1 MGITILFFF
10 RSLCCCFFFYAQ
22 VFVSIDAKCHPD
34 DLKALKSFVNG
45 LHTPVQGWDY
55 GSSSDCCS
63 WKGVTCSDPPALK
76 LNDSNVFSRVV
87 GLELPGERLRGNV
100 SESLGDL
107 VQLKTLNL
115 SVNLLTNSFSPNLF
129 SLQNLEV
136 VDLSSNDFY
145 GYAPFNITSPS
156 ITFLDISKN
165 NFIGEVD
172 PGFCH
177 IAKQIQALKL
187 SSNRLHGKVLPGF
200 GNCSFL
206 EELSL
211 ASNFLSGDLPQD
223 LFAMSKLKVLDL
235 SDNGFSG
242 ELSFQIG
249 NLSNLVY
256 LDISFNQFSRLLP
269 DVFFNLRTLEQFAAS
284 SNNFTGVLPV
294 SLGNSPSITT
304 LSLDNNSFSGSIDVI
319 NCSAMVRLVS
329 LNLGSNHFIGQIG
342 SLSSCSL
349 LQIVK
354 LGKNRLDGDFP
365 ESFKNFRSLSHF
377 SISQNGIHNLS
388 AALTALQHC
397 KNLTVLILTFNFHG
411 EIMPTNLNLR
421 FENTRLFAITNC
433 RLTGSMPPWLS
444 SSTKLQFLDL
454 SGNSLSGEIP
464 SSIADL
470 QYLSYLDLSRNSFSG
485 SIPRSFT
492 QFHSLVNL
500 SNPLKGEI
508 FDGCLF
514 YLNSSSNSFSG
525 RQYEQLLV
533 SLQFN
538 LSYNELSGII
548 WPEFGNLKHIHVL
561 DLSNNKL
568 TGQIPSTLSKLT
580 CLESLDLS
588 YNNLT
593 GMIPPS
599 LRRLSFLTSFDVS
612 YNHLGGRIPCGGQ
625 FLALS
630 NTGFVGN
637 DGLCGCQIVACKEE
651 STGEENWIGE
661 GEDEDESLKTGIRV
675 PLYVGAAI
683 GFVWTVVVCFSCG
696 IVFPSEKKWGHKK
709 YVHVY
714 RYKIFVD
721 F

>member
-22 VFVSIDAKCHPD
+22 VFISIDAKCHPD

-45 LHTPVQGWDY
+45 LQTPVQGWDY

-63 WKGVTCSDPPALK
+63 WKGVTCSNPPALK

-87 GLELPGERLRGNV
+87 GLELPGEKLRGNV

-115 SVNLLTNSFSPNLF
+115 SDNFLTNSFPSNLF

-165 NFIGEVD
+165 KLIGEVD

-294 SLGNSPSITT
+294 SLGNSPSITS

-342 SLSSCSL
+342 SLSSCSQL
-349 LQIVK
+349 RIVN

-365 ESFKNFRSLSHF
+365 ESFKNLRSLSHF
-377 SISQNGIHNLS
+377 SISRNGIRNLS

-397 KNLTVLILTFNFHG
+397 KNLTVLILTLNFRG

-421 FENTRLFAITNC
+421 FENTRLFVIANC
-433 RLTGSMPPWLS
+433 RLTGSMPPWMS
-444 SSTKLQFLDL
+444 SSTKLQILDL
-454 SGNSLSGEIP
+454 SWNSLSGEIP

-470 QYLSYLDLSRNSFSG
+470 QYLFYLDLSNNSFSG
-485 SIPRSFT
+485 SIHRSFT

-500 SNPLKGEI
+500 SNSLKGEI
-508 FDGCLF
+508 FEGF
-514 YLNSSSNSFSG
+514 SFFSRKSQSAG
-525 RQYEQLLV
+525 RQYKQLLGFPPLV
-533 SLQFN
+533 D

-548 WPEFGNLKHIHVL
+548 WPEFGNLKDLHVL
-561 DLSNNKL
+561 DLSNNRL
-568 TGQIPSTLSKLT
+568 TGQIPSTLAKLMD
-580 CLESLDLS
+580 LEFLDLS

-593 GMIPPS
+593 GRIPSS
-599 LRRLSFLTSFDVS
+599 LANLNFLSMFNVS
-612 YNHLGGRIPCGGQ
+612 YNDLEGPIPSAGQ
-625 FLALS
+625 FHTFPNS
-630 NTGFVGN
+630 SFVGN
-637 DGLCGCQIVACKEE
+637 DDLCGFQTVPCKEE
-651 STGEENWIGE
+651 FGATSEEKPIS
-661 GEDEDESLKTGIRV
+661 EDEDVDESLRSLIKV
-675 PLYVGAAI
+675 PLGVGAAV
-683 GFVWTVVVCFSCG
+683 GFVSTAAVCFFSG
-696 IVFPSEKKWGHKK
+696 VVFPRERKW
-709 YVHVY
+709 V
-714 RYKIFVD
+714 RR
-721 F
+721 

>member
-1 MGITILFFF
+1 MGIAILFFF
-10 RSLCCCFFFYAQ
+10 RFLCCCFFFYAQ
-22 VFVSIDAKCHPD
+22 VFISIDAKCHPD
-34 DLKALKSFVNG
+34 DLKALKSFVNR

-63 WKGVTCSDPPALK
+63 WKGVTCSNPPALK
-76 LNDSNVFSRVV
+76 FNDSNVFSRVV

-115 SVNLLTNSFSPNLF
+115 SDNFFTNSFPSNLF

-136 VDLSSNDFY
+136 VDLSSNNFY
-145 GYAPFNITSPS
+145 GYAPLNITSPS

-165 NFIGEVD
+165 KLIGEVD

-177 IAKQIQALKL
+177 IPKQIQTLQL

-235 SDNGFSG
+235 SDNAFSG
-242 ELSFQIG
+242 ELSFQLG
-249 NLSNLVY
+249 NLSNLLY

-319 NCSAMVRLVS
+319 NCSAMARLAS

-342 SLSSCSL
+342 SLSSCSQL
-349 LQIVK
+349 RVVN

-365 ESFKNFRSLSHF
+365 ESFKNLRSLSHF
-377 SISQNGIHNLS
+377 SISGNGICNLS

-421 FENTRLFAITNC
+421 FENTRLFVLANC

-444 SSTKLQFLDL
+444 SSTKLQILDL
-454 SGNSLSGEIP
+454 SWNSLSGEIP

-470 QYLSYLDLSRNSFSG
+470 QYLFYLDLSNNSFSG
-485 SIPRSFT
+485 SIPRRFT

-500 SNPLKGEI
+500 KNTFKGEI
-508 FDGCLF
+508 FEGFPCYSRKHRF
-514 YLNSSSNSFSG
+514 TV
-525 RQYEQLLV
+525 RQYKQVLGFPPLV
-533 SLQFN
+533 D
-538 LSYNELSGII
+538 LSYNELSGMI
-548 WPEFGNLKHIHVL
+548 WPEFGNLKILHVL

-568 TGQIPSTLSKLT
+568 RGEIPSSLSKLT
-580 CLESLDLS
+580 NLEFLDLS
-588 YNNLT
+588 SNNLT
-593 GMIPPS
+593 GTIPPS
-599 LRRLSFLTSFDVS
+599 LENLSFLSMFNVS
-612 YNHLGGRIPCGGQ
+612 DNHLRGRIPCEGQ
-625 FLALS
+625 FETFLNS
-630 NTGFVGN
+630 GFVGN
-637 DGLCGCQIVACKEE
+637 DELCGCQSVRCKEE
-651 STGEENWIGE
+651 SRGEENWIGE
-661 GEDEDESLKTGIRV
+661 DEEERWKCVIRV
-675 PLYVGAAI
+675 PMYVGGAV
-683 GFVWTVVVCFSCG
+683 GFVSTVGVCFWCG
-696 IVFPSEKKWGHKK
+696 MVFPRERKWGHKK

>member
-1 MGITILFFF
+1 MGIAILFFF
-10 RSLCCCFFFYAQ
+10 RFLCCCFFFYAQ
-22 VFVSIDAKCHPD
+22 VFISIDAKCHPD
-34 DLKALKSFVNG
+34 DLKALKSFVNR

-63 WKGVTCSDPPALK
+63 WKGVTCSNPPALK
-76 LNDSNVFSRVV
+76 FNDSNVFSRVV

-115 SVNLLTNSFSPNLF
+115 SDNFFTNSFPSNLF

-136 VDLSSNDFY
+136 VDLSSNNFY
-145 GYAPFNITSPS
+145 GYAPLNITSPS

-165 NFIGEVD
+165 KLIGEVD
-172 PGFCH
+172 P
-177 IAKQIQALKL
+177 
-187 SSNRLHGKVLPGF
+187 
-200 GNCSFL
+200 
-206 EELSL
+206 
-211 ASNFLSGDLPQD
+211 D

-235 SDNGFSG
+235 SDNAFSG
-242 ELSFQIG
+242 ELSFQLG
-249 NLSNLVY
+249 NLSNLLY

-319 NCSAMVRLVS
+319 NCSAMVRLAS

-342 SLSSCSL
+342 SLSSCSQL
-349 LQIVK
+349 RVVN

-365 ESFKNFRSLSHF
+365 ESFKNLRSLSHF
-377 SISQNGIHNLS
+377 SISGNGIYE
-388 AALTALQHC
+388 
-397 KNLTVLILTFNFHG
+397 

-421 FENTRLFAITNC
+421 FENTRLFVLANC

-444 SSTKLQFLDL
+444 SSTKLQILDL
-454 SGNSLSGEIP
+454 SWNSLSGEIP

-470 QYLSYLDLSRNSFSG
+470 QYLFYLDLSNNSFSG
-485 SIPRSFT
+485 SIPRRFT

-500 SNPLKGEI
+500 KNTFKGEI
-508 FDGCLF
+508 FEGFPCYSRKHRF
-514 YLNSSSNSFSG
+514 TV
-525 RQYEQLLV
+525 RQYKQVLGFPPLV
-533 SLQFN
+533 D
-538 LSYNELSGII
+538 LSYNELSGMI
-548 WPEFGNLKHIHVL
+548 WPEFGNLKILHVL

-568 TGQIPSTLSKLT
+568 RGEIPSSLSKLT
-580 CLESLDLS
+580 NLEFLDLS
-588 YNNLT
+588 SNNLT
-593 GMIPPS
+593 GTIPPS
-599 LRRLSFLTSFDVS
+599 LENLSFLSMFNVS
-612 YNHLGGRIPCGGQ
+612 DNHLRGRIPCEGQ
-625 FLALS
+625 FETFLNS
-630 NTGFVGN
+630 GFVGN
-637 DGLCGCQIVACKEE
+637 DELCGCQSVRCKEE
-651 STGEENWIGE
+651 SRGEENWIGE
-661 GEDEDESLKTGIRV
+661 DEEERWKCVIRV
-675 PLYVGAAI
+675 PMYVGGAV
-683 GFVWTVVVCFSCG
+683 GFVSTVGVCFWCG
-696 IVFPSEKKWGHKK
+696 MVFPRERKWGHKK